1 MAGRNGQY
9 VTGFQPPSEPGLR
22 GQRTRT
28 VACGAP
34 VFILLHIVKTILDVA
49 PVGKHSPQILYGS
62 RLLSAVRQRAIHT
75 GLTLLDA
82 PRRRQYS
89 SPMMTRARFIMLNLY
104 HILVDGLFD
113 TVPVILSFMALA
125 CGSGETEVGLIV
137 SLGTALSTAAGLG
150 TGWFSRRFGFAGSVA
165 LLTGLA
171 GLGMLGAGLA
181 SASSGWTAPGAA
193 GGMPVAGACMLLVM
207 AGFAVFHNLSF
218 SYITANTER
227 ARLGRVM
234 SDFTAIGDVGRIPLV
249 SFAAFAAA
257 YSVGSMPGW
266 QAICLAYGTVAL
278 CASLWLYCARGNFA
292 AAGESGNSAASTPAT
307 PKRTRR
313 NPFAAFAILK
323 NRNVFLAMLASV
335 LNAFS
340 NDRIFTF
347 LPLLLVAKGMDA
359 KTIGSFA
366 LGFTLGSFAGKMA
379 CGRLIDIFGTRRI
392 FIGAGL
398 ALTLLLC
405 GLLASNNL
413 ALTVLLALA
422 IGIVTKGTVPV
433 IQTIITEPVQGTR
446 TYDAVFTV
454 NSFGRGITNIL
465 TPTLFGGLAALWSM
479 DAVYMLMAAVAALSI
494 VPVVLMGRAQGP
506 SAG

>member
-1 MAGRNGQY
+1 
-9 VTGFQPPSEPGLR
+9 
-22 GQRTRT
+22 
-28 VACGAP
+28 
-34 VFILLHIVKTILDVA
+34 
-49 PVGKHSPQILYGS
+49 
-62 RLLSAVRQRAIHT
+62 
-75 GLTLLDA
+75 
-82 PRRRQYS
+82 
-89 SPMMTRARFIMLNLY
+89 MLNLY

-150 TGWFSRRFGFAGSVA
+150 TGWFSRHLGFAGSVA
-165 LLTGLA
+165 LISGMA
-171 GLGMLGAGLA
+171 GLGLIGAGLVGA
-181 SASSGWTAPGAA
+181 SVAGSGLAA
-193 GGMPVAGACMLLVM
+193 GGGMAAAGACMLLVM

-218 SYITANTER
+218 SYITANTDR
-227 ARLGRVM
+227 SRLGRAM

-266 QAICLAYGTVAL
+266 RAICLAYGAFAL
-278 CASLWLYCARGNFA
+278 CAGLWLYCTRGSFA
-292 AAGESGNSAASTPAT
+292 ESGESSEAATGAPAASAATARPA
-307 PKRTRR
+307 RR

-323 NRNVFLAMLASV
+323 NRAVLLAMLGSM

-359 KTIGSFA
+359 TTIGSFA

-379 CGRLIDIFGTRRI
+379 CGRLIDIFGTRKI
-392 FIGAGL
+392 FVAAGL
-398 ALTLLLC
+398 TLTLLLC
-405 GLLASNNL
+405 ALLSSSNL
-413 ALTVLLALA
+413 VLTLLLALA

-433 IQTIITEPVQGTR
+433 IQTIITEPVQGTQN
-446 TYDAVFTV
+446 YEAIFTV

-465 TPTLFGGLAALWSM
+465 TPMLFGGLAALWSL
-479 DAVYMLMAAVAALSI
+479 DAVYLLMAAVAALSI
-494 VPVVLMGRAQGP
+494 VPVILMGKTERP
-506 SAG
+506 TAG

>member
-1 MAGRNGQY
+1 
-9 VTGFQPPSEPGLR
+9 
-22 GQRTRT
+22 
-28 VACGAP
+28 
-34 VFILLHIVKTILDVA
+34 
-49 PVGKHSPQILYGS
+49 
-62 RLLSAVRQRAIHT
+62 
-75 GLTLLDA
+75 
-82 PRRRQYS
+82 
-89 SPMMTRARFIMLNLY
+89 MMTRARFIMLNLY

-150 TGWFSRRFGFAGSVA
+150 TSWFSRHLGFAGSVA
-165 LLTGLA
+165 LISGMA
-171 GLGMLGAGLA
+171 GLGLIGAGLVGA
-181 SASSGWTAPGAA
+181 SAAGSALAA
-193 GGMPVAGACMLLVM
+193 GGGMTAAGACMLLVM

-218 SYITANTER
+218 SYITTNTDR
-227 ARLGRVM
+227 SRLGRAM

-266 QAICLAYGTVAL
+266 RAICLTYGAFAI
-278 CASLWLYCARGNFA
+278 CAGLWLYCTRGSFA
-292 AAGESGNSAASTPAT
+292 ESGESGDAATSATGAPAAL
-307 PKRTRR
+307 PAKPARR

-323 NRNVFLAMLASV
+323 NRAVLLAMLGSM

-359 KTIGSFA
+359 TTIGSFA

-379 CGRLIDIFGTRRI
+379 CGRLIDIFGTRKI
-392 FIGAGL
+392 FITAGL
-398 ALTLLLC
+398 TLTLLLC
-405 GLLASNNL
+405 ALLSSSNL
-413 ALTVLLALA
+413 VLTLLLALA

-433 IQTIITEPVQGTR
+433 IQTIITEPVQGAQN
-446 TYDAVFTV
+446 YEAIFTV

-465 TPTLFGGLAALWSM
+465 TPTLFGGLAALWSL
-479 DAVYMLMAAVAALSI
+479 DAVYLLMAAVAALSI
-494 VPVVLMGRAQGP
+494 VPVLLMGKPERPAKG
-506 SAG
+506 

>member
-1 MAGRNGQY
+1 
-9 VTGFQPPSEPGLR
+9 
-22 GQRTRT
+22 
-28 VACGAP
+28 
-34 VFILLHIVKTILDVA
+34 
-49 PVGKHSPQILYGS
+49 
-62 RLLSAVRQRAIHT
+62 
-75 GLTLLDA
+75 
-82 PRRRQYS
+82 
-89 SPMMTRARFIMLNLY
+89 MMTRARFIMLNLY

-125 CGSGETEVGLIV
+125 YGSGETEVGLIV

-150 TGWFSRRFGFAGSVA
+150 TGWFSRHFGFAGSVA
-165 LLTGLA
+165 LIACVA
-171 GLGMLGAGLA
+171 GLGLIGAGLTGA
-181 SASSGWTAPGAA
+181 GSASILPG
-193 GGMPVAGACMLLVM
+193 GGMTAAGACMLLVM

-218 SYITANTER
+218 SYITTNTDR
-227 ARLGRVM
+227 SRLGRVM

-257 YSVGSMPGW
+257 YTVGSMPGW
-266 QAICLAYGTVAL
+266 RAICFAYGVFAL
-278 CASLWLYCARGNFA
+278 CAGLWLYCTRGSFA
-292 AAGESGNSAASTPAT
+292 ESGESGDAAPADSATASPS
-307 PKRTRR
+307 RR
-313 NPFAAFAILK
+313 NPFATFAILK
-323 NRNVFLAMLASV
+323 NRSVLLAMLGSM

-379 CGRLIDIFGTRRI
+379 CGRLIDIFGTRKI
-392 FIGAGL
+392 FITAGL

-405 GLLASNNL
+405 ALLSSSNL
-413 ALTVLLALA
+413 VITVLLALA

-433 IQTIITEPVQGTR
+433 IQTIITEPVQGAQN
-446 TYDAVFTV
+446 YEAIFTV

-494 VPVVLMGRAQGP
+494 VPVVLMGRPERPKAD
-506 SAG
+506 

>member
-1 MAGRNGQY
+1 MKHANCAARAAAPCICSCIWPGI
-9 VTGFQPPSEPGLR
+9 QP
-22 GQRTRT
+22 RT
-28 VACGAP
+28 P
-34 VFILLHIVKTILDVA
+34 
-49 PVGKHSPQILYGS
+49 
-62 RLLSAVRQRAIHT
+62 
-75 GLTLLDA
+75 LDA
-82 PRRRQYS
+82 PRPRQYS
-89 SPMMTRARFIMLNLY
+89 SRMMTRARFIMLNLY

-150 TGWFSRRFGFAGSVA
+150 TSWFSRHLGFAGSVA
-165 LLTGLA
+165 LISGMA
-171 GLGMLGAGLA
+171 GLGLIGAGLVGA
-181 SASSGWTAPGAA
+181 NAA
-193 GGMPVAGACMLLVM
+193 GSGLSAGGGMAAAGACMLLVM

-218 SYITANTER
+218 SYITTNTDR
-227 ARLGRVM
+227 SRLGRAM

-266 QAICLAYGTVAL
+266 RAICLAYGAFAI
-278 CASLWLYCARGNFA
+278 CAGLWLYCTRGSFAESGESADAATSATGATATA
-292 AAGESGNSAASTPAT
+292 AAAT
-307 PKRTRR
+307 PVKPARR

-323 NRNVFLAMLASV
+323 NRAVLLAMLGSM

-359 KTIGSFA
+359 TTIGSFA

-379 CGRLIDIFGTRRI
+379 CGRLIDIFGTRKI
-392 FIGAGL
+392 FVTAGL
-398 ALTLLLC
+398 TLTLLLC
-405 GLLASNNL
+405 ALLSSSNL
-413 ALTVLLALA
+413 VLTVLLALA

-433 IQTIITEPVQGTR
+433 IQTIITEPLQGAQN
-446 TYDAVFTV
+446 YEAIFTV

-465 TPTLFGGLAALWSM
+465 TPTLFGGLAALWSL
-479 DAVYMLMAAVAALSI
+479 DAVYLLMAAVAALSI
-494 VPVVLMGRAQGP
+494 VPVLLMGKPERPAKG
-506 SAG
+506 

>member
-1 MAGRNGQY
+1 MP
-9 VTGFQPPSEPGLR
+9 T
-22 GQRTRT
+22 
-28 VACGAP
+28 
-34 VFILLHIVKTILDVA
+34 
-49 PVGKHSPQILYGS
+49 
-62 RLLSAVRQRAIHT
+62 VRQRAIHT
-75 GLTLLDA
+75 GLTVLDA
-82 PRRRQYS
+82 PRPRQYS
-89 SPMMTRARFIMLNLY
+89 SRMMTRARFIMLNLY

-150 TGWFSRRFGFAGSVA
+150 TSWFSRHLGFAGSVA
-165 LLTGLA
+165 LISGMA
-171 GLGMLGAGLA
+171 GLGLIGAGLVGA
-181 SASSGWTAPGAA
+181 NAA
-193 GGMPVAGACMLLVM
+193 GSGIATGGGMAAAGACMLLVM

-218 SYITANTER
+218 SYITTNTDR
-227 ARLGRVM
+227 SRLGRAM

-266 QAICLAYGTVAL
+266 RAICLAYGAVAI
-278 CASLWLYCARGNFA
+278 CAGLWLYCTRGSFSEANESGDAATSATA
-292 AAGESGNSAASTPAT
+292 AAPPAK
-307 PKRTRR
+307 PARR

-323 NRNVFLAMLASV
+323 NRAVLLAMLGSM

-359 KTIGSFA
+359 TTIGSFA

-379 CGRLIDIFGTRRI
+379 CGRLIDIFGTRKI
-392 FIGAGL
+392 FITAGL
-398 ALTLLLC
+398 TLTLLLC
-405 GLLASNNL
+405 ALLSSSNLVLTLLL
-413 ALTVLLALA
+413 ALT

-433 IQTIITEPVQGTR
+433 IQTIITEPVQGAQN
-446 TYDAVFTV
+446 YEAIFTV

-465 TPTLFGGLAALWSM
+465 TPTLFGGLAALWSL
-479 DAVYMLMAAVAALSI
+479 DAVYLLMAAVAALSI
-494 VPVVLMGRAQGP
+494 VPVLLMGRPERPAKG
-506 SAG
+506 

>member
-1 MAGRNGQY
+1 
-9 VTGFQPPSEPGLR
+9 
-22 GQRTRT
+22 
-28 VACGAP
+28 
-34 VFILLHIVKTILDVA
+34 
-49 PVGKHSPQILYGS
+49 
-62 RLLSAVRQRAIHT
+62 
-75 GLTLLDA
+75 
-82 PRRRQYS
+82 
-89 SPMMTRARFIMLNLY
+89 MLNLY

-125 CGSGETEVGLIV
+125 YGSGETEVGLIV

-171 GLGMLGAGLA
+171 GLGMIGAGLA
-181 SASSGWTAPGAA
+181 SAYCWLGGRASVWAGGSAA
-193 GGMPVAGACMLLVM
+193 GGSMAVAGACMLLVM

-266 QAICLAYGTVAL
+266 QAICLAYGVVAL
-278 CASLWLYCARGNFA
+278 CAGLGLYCAKKSFA
-292 AAGESGNSAASTPAT
+292 ASDNGSHAGPDMPAT

-313 NPFAAFAILK
+313 NPFAPFAILK
-323 NRNVFLAMLASV
+323 NKNVFLAMLASM

-347 LPLLLVAKGMDA
+347 LPLLLVAKGIDA

-379 CGRLIDIFGTRRI
+379 CGRLIDMFGTRKI
-392 FIGAGL
+392 FIIAGIS
-398 ALTLLLC
+398 LTLLLC
-405 GLLASNNL
+405 AMLSSGNL
-413 ALTVLLALA
+413 VLTVLLALA
-422 IGIVTKGTVPV
+422 IGIVTKGTVQV
-433 IQTIITEPVQGTR
+433 IQTIITEPVQGAQN
-446 TYDAVFTV
+446 YEAVFTV

-465 TPTLFGGLAALWSM
+465 TPVLFGGMASLWSM
-479 DAVYMLMAAVAALSI
+479 DAVYLLMAAVAALSI
-494 VPVVLMGRAQGP
+494 VPVVLMGRP
-506 SAG
+506 EHPAGG

>member
-1 MAGRNGQY
+1 
-9 VTGFQPPSEPGLR
+9 
-22 GQRTRT
+22 
-28 VACGAP
+28 
-34 VFILLHIVKTILDVA
+34 
-49 PVGKHSPQILYGS
+49 
-62 RLLSAVRQRAIHT
+62 
-75 GLTLLDA
+75 
-82 PRRRQYS
+82 
-89 SPMMTRARFIMLNLY
+89 MMTRARFIMLNLY

-150 TGWFSRRFGFAGSVA
+150 TSWFSRHLGFAGSVA
-165 LLTGLA
+165 LISGMA
-171 GLGMLGAGLA
+171 GLGLIGAGLVGA
-181 SASSGWTAPGAA
+181 NAA
-193 GGMPVAGACMLLVM
+193 GSGLSAGGGMAAAGACMLLVM

-218 SYITANTER
+218 SYITTNTDR
-227 ARLGRVM
+227 SRLGRAM

-266 QAICLAYGTVAL
+266 RAICLAYGAFAI
-278 CASLWLYCARGNFA
+278 CAGLWLYCTRGSFA
-292 AAGESGNSAASTPAT
+292 ESGESADAATSATGAPAAT
-307 PKRTRR
+307 PVKPARR

-323 NRNVFLAMLASV
+323 NRAVLLAMLGSM

-359 KTIGSFA
+359 TTIGSFA

-379 CGRLIDIFGTRRI
+379 CGRLIDIFGTRKI
-392 FIGAGL
+392 FVTAGL
-398 ALTLLLC
+398 TLTLLLC
-405 GLLASNNL
+405 ALLSSSNL
-413 ALTVLLALA
+413 VLTVLLALA

-433 IQTIITEPVQGTR
+433 IQTIITEPLQGAQN
-446 TYDAVFTV
+446 YEAIFTV

-465 TPTLFGGLAALWSM
+465 TPTLFGGLATLWSL
-479 DAVYMLMAAVAALSI
+479 DAVYLLMAAVAALSI
-494 VPVVLMGRAQGP
+494 VPVLLMGKPERPAKG
-506 SAG
+506 

>member
-1 MAGRNGQY
+1 
-9 VTGFQPPSEPGLR
+9 
-22 GQRTRT
+22 
-28 VACGAP
+28 
-34 VFILLHIVKTILDVA
+34 
-49 PVGKHSPQILYGS
+49 
-62 RLLSAVRQRAIHT
+62 
-75 GLTLLDA
+75 
-82 PRRRQYS
+82 
-89 SPMMTRARFIMLNLY
+89 MMTRARFIMLNLY

-150 TGWFSRRFGFAGSVA
+150 TSWFSRHLGFAGSVA
-165 LLTGLA
+165 LISGMA
-171 GLGMLGAGLA
+171 GLGLIGAGLVGA
-181 SASSGWTAPGAA
+181 NAA
-193 GGMPVAGACMLLVM
+193 GSGIATGGGMAAAGACMLLVM

-218 SYITANTER
+218 SYITTNTDR
-227 ARLGRVM
+227 SRLGRAM

-266 QAICLAYGTVAL
+266 RAICLAYGAVAI
-278 CASLWLYCARGNFA
+278 CAGLWLYCTRGSFSEANESGDAATSATA
-292 AAGESGNSAASTPAT
+292 AAAATPAA
-307 PKRTRR
+307 PPAKPARR

-323 NRNVFLAMLASV
+323 NRAVLLAMLGSM

-359 KTIGSFA
+359 TTIGSFA

-379 CGRLIDIFGTRRI
+379 CGRLIDIFGTRKI
-392 FIGAGL
+392 FITAGL
-398 ALTLLLC
+398 TLTLLLC
-405 GLLASNNL
+405 ALLSSSNLVLTLLL
-413 ALTVLLALA
+413 ALT

-433 IQTIITEPVQGTR
+433 IQTIITEPVQGAQN
-446 TYDAVFTV
+446 YEAIFTV

-465 TPTLFGGLAALWSM
+465 TPTLFGGLAALWSL
-479 DAVYMLMAAVAALSI
+479 DAVYLLMAAVAALSI
-494 VPVVLMGRAQGP
+494 VPVLLMGRPERPAKG
-506 SAG
+506 

>member
-1 MAGRNGQY
+1 
-9 VTGFQPPSEPGLR
+9 
-22 GQRTRT
+22 
-28 VACGAP
+28 
-34 VFILLHIVKTILDVA
+34 
-49 PVGKHSPQILYGS
+49 
-62 RLLSAVRQRAIHT
+62 
-75 GLTLLDA
+75 
-82 PRRRQYS
+82 
-89 SPMMTRARFIMLNLY
+89 MLNLY

-150 TGWFSRRFGFAGSVA
+150 TSWFSRHLGFAGSVA
-165 LLTGLA
+165 LISGMA
-171 GLGMLGAGLA
+171 GLGLIGAGLVGA
-181 SASSGWTAPGAA
+181 SAAGSGLAA
-193 GGMPVAGACMLLVM
+193 GGGMAAAGACMLLVM

-218 SYITANTER
+218 SYITTNTDR
-227 ARLGRVM
+227 SRLGRAM

-266 QAICLAYGTVAL
+266 RAICLAYGAFAI
-278 CASLWLYCARGNFA
+278 CAGLWLYCTRGSFA
-292 AAGESGNSAASTPAT
+292 ESGESADAATSATGAPAAT
-307 PKRTRR
+307 PVKPARR

-323 NRNVFLAMLASV
+323 NRAVLLAMLGSM

-359 KTIGSFA
+359 TTIGSFA

-379 CGRLIDIFGTRRI
+379 CGRLIDIFGTRKI
-392 FIGAGL
+392 FVTAGL
-398 ALTLLLC
+398 TLTLLLC
-405 GLLASNNL
+405 ALLSSSNL
-413 ALTVLLALA
+413 VLTVLLALA

-433 IQTIITEPVQGTR
+433 IQTIITEPLQGAQN
-446 TYDAVFTV
+446 YEAIFTV

-465 TPTLFGGLAALWSM
+465 TPTLFGGLATLWSL
-479 DAVYMLMAAVAALSI
+479 DAVYLLMAAVAALSI
-494 VPVVLMGRAQGP
+494 VPVLLMGKPERPAKG
-506 SAG
+506 

>member
-1 MAGRNGQY
+1 
-9 VTGFQPPSEPGLR
+9 
-22 GQRTRT
+22 
-28 VACGAP
+28 
-34 VFILLHIVKTILDVA
+34 
-49 PVGKHSPQILYGS
+49 
-62 RLLSAVRQRAIHT
+62 
-75 GLTLLDA
+75 
-82 PRRRQYS
+82 
-89 SPMMTRARFIMLNLY
+89 MLNLY

-150 TGWFSRRFGFAGSVA
+150 TSWFSRHLGFAGSVA
-165 LLTGLA
+165 LISGMA
-171 GLGMLGAGLA
+171 GLGLIGAGLVGA
-181 SASSGWTAPGAA
+181 NAA
-193 GGMPVAGACMLLVM
+193 GSGLSAGGGMAAAGACMLLVM

-218 SYITANTER
+218 SYITTNTDR
-227 ARLGRVM
+227 SRLGRAM

-266 QAICLAYGTVAL
+266 RAICLAYGAFAI
-278 CASLWLYCARGNFA
+278 CAGLWLYCTRGSFA
-292 AAGESGNSAASTPAT
+292 ESGESADAATSATGAPAAT
-307 PKRTRR
+307 PVKPARR

-323 NRNVFLAMLASV
+323 NRAVLLAMLGSM

-359 KTIGSFA
+359 TTIGSFA

-379 CGRLIDIFGTRRI
+379 CGRLIDIFGTRKI
-392 FIGAGL
+392 FIIAGL
-398 ALTLLLC
+398 TLTLLLC
-405 GLLASNNL
+405 ALLSSSNL
-413 ALTVLLALA
+413 VLTVLLALA

-433 IQTIITEPVQGTR
+433 IQTIITEPLQGAQN
-446 TYDAVFTV
+446 YEAIFTV

-465 TPTLFGGLAALWSM
+465 TPTLFGGLATLWSL
-479 DAVYMLMAAVAALSI
+479 DAVYLLMAAVAALSI
-494 VPVVLMGRAQGP
+494 VPVLLMGKPERPAKG
-506 SAG
+506 

>member
-1 MAGRNGQY
+1 M
-9 VTGFQPPSEPGLR
+9 VD
-22 GQRTRT
+22 
-28 VACGAP
+28 GAS
-34 VFILLHIVKTILDVA
+34 LWL
-49 PVGKHSPQILYGS
+49 
-62 RLLSAVRQRAIHT
+62 
-75 GLTLLDA
+75 
-82 PRRRQYS
+82 YS
-89 SPMMTRARFIMLNLY
+89 SHMMTRARFIMLNLY

-150 TGWFSRRFGFAGSVA
+150 TSWFSRHLGFAGSVA
-165 LLTGLA
+165 LIAAVA
-171 GLGMLGAGLA
+171 GLGLIGAGLMGAGLA
-181 SASSGWTAPGAA
+181 DAGMAGAGFGSTLPG

-218 SYITANTER
+218 SYITANTDR
-227 ARLGRVM
+227 ARLGRAM

-266 QAICLAYGTVAL
+266 RAICFAYGTFAL
-278 CASLWLYCARGNFA
+278 GAGLWLYCTRHSFA
-292 AAGESGNSAASTPAT
+292 ESGQGKPEAT
-307 PKRTRR
+307 AEQATLKPTRR
-313 NPFAAFAILK
+313 KPFAAFAILK
-323 NRNVFLAMLASV
+323 NRDVLLAMLGSM

-379 CGRLIDIFGTRRI
+379 CGRLIDIFGTRKI
-392 FIGAGL
+392 FVAAGL
-398 ALTLLLC
+398 TLTLLLAA
-405 GLLASNNL
+405 LLSSGNL
-413 ALTVLLALA
+413 VITLLLALA

-433 IQTIITEPVQGTR
+433 IQTIITEPVQGAQN
-446 TYDAVFTV
+446 YEAIFTV

-465 TPTLFGGLAALWSM
+465 TPTLFGGLAALWSL

-494 VPVVLMGRAQGP
+494 VPVLLMSKPERPRAD
-506 SAG
+506 

>member
-1 MAGRNGQY
+1 
-9 VTGFQPPSEPGLR
+9 
-22 GQRTRT
+22 
-28 VACGAP
+28 
-34 VFILLHIVKTILDVA
+34 
-49 PVGKHSPQILYGS
+49 
-62 RLLSAVRQRAIHT
+62 
-75 GLTLLDA
+75 
-82 PRRRQYS
+82 
-89 SPMMTRARFIMLNLY
+89 MMTRARFIMLNLY

-150 TGWFSRRFGFAGSVA
+150 TSWFSRHLGFAGSVA
-165 LLTGLA
+165 LISGMA
-171 GLGMLGAGLA
+171 GLGLIGAGLVGA
-181 SASSGWTAPGAA
+181 NAA
-193 GGMPVAGACMLLVM
+193 GSGIATGGGMAAAGACMLLVM

-218 SYITANTER
+218 SYITTNTDR
-227 ARLGRVM
+227 SRLGRAM

-266 QAICLAYGTVAL
+266 RAICLAYGAVAI
-278 CASLWLYCARGNFA
+278 CAGLWLYCTRGSFSEANESGDAATSATA
-292 AAGESGNSAASTPAT
+292 AAPPAK
-307 PKRTRR
+307 PARR

-323 NRNVFLAMLASV
+323 NRAVLLAMLGSM

-359 KTIGSFA
+359 TTIGSFA

-379 CGRLIDIFGTRRI
+379 CGRLIDIFGTRKI
-392 FIGAGL
+392 FITAGL
-398 ALTLLLC
+398 TLTLLLC
-405 GLLASNNL
+405 ALLSSSNLVLTLLL
-413 ALTVLLALA
+413 ALT

-433 IQTIITEPVQGTR
+433 IQTIITEPVQGAQN
-446 TYDAVFTV
+446 YEAIFTV

-465 TPTLFGGLAALWSM
+465 TPTLFGGLAALWSL
-479 DAVYMLMAAVAALSI
+479 DAVYLLMAAVAALSI
-494 VPVVLMGRAQGP
+494 VPVLLMGRPERPAKG
-506 SAG
+506 

>member
-1 MAGRNGQY
+1 
-9 VTGFQPPSEPGLR
+9 
-22 GQRTRT
+22 
-28 VACGAP
+28 
-34 VFILLHIVKTILDVA
+34 
-49 PVGKHSPQILYGS
+49 
-62 RLLSAVRQRAIHT
+62 
-75 GLTLLDA
+75 
-82 PRRRQYS
+82 
-89 SPMMTRARFIMLNLY
+89 MMTRARFIMLNLY

-125 CGSGETEVGLIV
+125 YGSGETEVGLIV

-150 TGWFSRRFGFAGSVA
+150 TSWFSRRFGFAGSVA
-165 LLTGLA
+165 LISGVA
-171 GLGMLGAGLA
+171 GLGLIGAGLA
-181 SASSGWTAPGAA
+181 STLRT
-193 GGMPVAGACMLLVM
+193 GGMAGTGVCMLLVM

-266 QAICLAYGTVAL
+266 RAICLAYGAL
-278 CASLWLYCARGNFA
+278 ALGAGLWLYCTRRSFAESSESGQAAPSATAATTSSTGAPA
-292 AAGESGNSAASTPAT
+292 AARPA
-307 PKRTRR
+307 RR

-323 NRNVFLAMLASV
+323 NRAVLLAMLGSM

-379 CGRLIDIFGTRRI
+379 CGRLIDIFGTRKI
-392 FIGAGL
+392 FIAAGL
-398 ALTLLLC
+398 TLTLLLC
-405 GLLASNNL
+405 ALLSSNNL
-413 ALTVLLALA
+413 VLTLLLALA

-433 IQTIITEPVQGTR
+433 IQTIITEPVQGAHN
-446 TYDAVFTV
+446 YEAIFTV

-465 TPTLFGGLAALWSM
+465 TPVLFGGLAARWSM
-479 DAVYMLMAAVAALSI
+479 DAVYLLMAAVATLSI
-494 VPVVLMGRAQGP
+494 VPVVFMGKPERPTA
-506 SAG
+506 S

>member
-1 MAGRNGQY
+1 
-9 VTGFQPPSEPGLR
+9 
-22 GQRTRT
+22 
-28 VACGAP
+28 
-34 VFILLHIVKTILDVA
+34 
-49 PVGKHSPQILYGS
+49 
-62 RLLSAVRQRAIHT
+62 
-75 GLTLLDA
+75 
-82 PRRRQYS
+82 
-89 SPMMTRARFIMLNLY
+89 MLNLY

-125 CGSGETEVGLIV
+125 YGSGETEVGLIV

-150 TGWFSRRFGFAGSVA
+150 TGWFSRHFGFAGSVA

-171 GLGMLGAGLA
+171 GVGMVCAGLVSTNPA
-181 SASSGWTAPGAA
+181 QAGFAAA
-193 GGMPVAGACMLLVM
+193 GGGMAAAGACMLLVM

-218 SYITANTER
+218 SYITANTDR
-227 ARLGRVM
+227 SRLGRAM

-266 QAICLAYGTVAL
+266 RAICFAYGAFAL
-278 CASLWLYCARGNFA
+278 CAGLWLYYIRGSFA
-292 AAGESGNSAASTPAT
+292 ASGESNPEASDAPTAPAAVRPA
-307 PKRTRR
+307 RR
-313 NPFAAFAILK
+313 NPFVAFAILK
-323 NRNVFLAMLASV
+323 NRAVFLAMLGSM

-379 CGRLIDIFGTRRI
+379 CGRLIDIFGTRKI
-392 FIGAGL
+392 FIIAGL
-398 ALTLLLC
+398 TLTLLLC
-405 GLLASNNL
+405 ALLSSTNL
-413 ALTVLLALA
+413 VLTVLLALA

-433 IQTIITEPVQGTR
+433 IQTIITEPVRGTQN
-446 TYDAVFTV
+446 YEAIFTV

-465 TPTLFGGLAALWSM
+465 TPVLFGGIASLWSM
-479 DAVYMLMAAVAALSI
+479 DEVYLLMAAVATLSI
-494 VPVVLMGRAQGP
+494 VPVVLMGKAERP
-506 SAG
+506 TAG

>member
-1 MAGRNGQY
+1 
-9 VTGFQPPSEPGLR
+9 
-22 GQRTRT
+22 
-28 VACGAP
+28 
-34 VFILLHIVKTILDVA
+34 
-49 PVGKHSPQILYGS
+49 
-62 RLLSAVRQRAIHT
+62 
-75 GLTLLDA
+75 
-82 PRRRQYS
+82 
-89 SPMMTRARFIMLNLY
+89 MMTRARFIMLNLY

-171 GLGMLGAGLA
+171 GLGMLGAGLV

-266 QAICLAYGTVAL
+266 QAICLVYGTVAL

-292 AAGESGNSAASTPAT
+292 AAAESGNSAASTPA
-307 PKRTRR
+307 PR

-323 NRNVFLAMLASV
+323 NRNVFLAMLASI

-405 GLLASNNL
+405 GLLASSNL

-494 VPVVLMGRAQGP
+494 VPVMLMGRTQGH

>member
-1 MAGRNGQY
+1 
-9 VTGFQPPSEPGLR
+9 
-22 GQRTRT
+22 
-28 VACGAP
+28 
-34 VFILLHIVKTILDVA
+34 
-49 PVGKHSPQILYGS
+49 
-62 RLLSAVRQRAIHT
+62 
-75 GLTLLDA
+75 
-82 PRRRQYS
+82 
-89 SPMMTRARFIMLNLY
+89 MMTRARFIMLNLY

-150 TGWFSRRFGFAGSVA
+150 TSWFSRHLGFAGSVA
-165 LLTGLA
+165 LISGMA
-171 GLGMLGAGLA
+171 GLGLIGAGLVGA
-181 SASSGWTAPGAA
+181 NAAGSALAA
-193 GGMPVAGACMLLVM
+193 GGGMTAAGACMLLVM

-218 SYITANTER
+218 SYITANTDR
-227 ARLGRVM
+227 SRLGRAM

-266 QAICLAYGTVAL
+266 RAICLAYGAFAI
-278 CASLWLYCARGNFA
+278 CAGLWLYCTRGSFA
-292 AAGESGNSAASTPAT
+292 ESGESGDAATSATGAPATAAVAAVAATPA
-307 PKRTRR
+307 PAKPPRR

-323 NRNVFLAMLASV
+323 NRAVLLAMLGSM

-359 KTIGSFA
+359 TTIGSFA

-379 CGRLIDIFGTRRI
+379 CGRLIDIFGTRKI
-392 FIGAGL
+392 FITAGL
-398 ALTLLLC
+398 TLTLLLC
-405 GLLASNNL
+405 ALLSSGNL
-413 ALTVLLALA
+413 VLTVLLALA

-433 IQTIITEPVQGTR
+433 IQTIITEPVQGAQN
-446 TYDAVFTV
+446 YEAIFTV

-465 TPTLFGGLAALWSM
+465 TPTLFGGLAALWSL
-479 DAVYMLMAAVAALSI
+479 DAVYLLMAAVAALSI
-494 VPVVLMGRAQGP
+494 VPVLLMGKPERP

>member
-1 MAGRNGQY
+1 
-9 VTGFQPPSEPGLR
+9 
-22 GQRTRT
+22 
-28 VACGAP
+28 
-34 VFILLHIVKTILDVA
+34 
-49 PVGKHSPQILYGS
+49 
-62 RLLSAVRQRAIHT
+62 
-75 GLTLLDA
+75 
-82 PRRRQYS
+82 
-89 SPMMTRARFIMLNLY
+89 MLNLY

-125 CGSGETEVGLIV
+125 YGSGETEVGLIV

-171 GLGMLGAGLA
+171 GLGMMGAGLV
-181 SASSGWTAPGAA
+181 SANYSGAGGMAA
-193 GGMPVAGACMLLVM
+193 GGGMAAAGACMLLVM

-218 SYITANTER
+218 SYITTNTDR
-227 ARLGRVM
+227 SRLGRAM

-266 QAICLAYGTVAL
+266 RAICFAYGAFAL
-278 CASLWLYCARGNFA
+278 CAGLWLYCIRGSFA
-292 AAGESGNSAASTPAT
+292 ASGECAPETSDAPTAPSAVRPA
-307 PKRTRR
+307 RR
-313 NPFAAFAILK
+313 NPFAAFGILK
-323 NRNVFLAMLASV
+323 NRAVLLAMLGSM

-379 CGRLIDIFGTRRI
+379 CGRLIDIFGTRKI
-392 FIGAGL
+392 FIIAGL
-398 ALTLLLC
+398 TLTLLLC
-405 GLLASNNL
+405 ALLSSNNL
-413 ALTVLLALA
+413 VLTVLLALA

-433 IQTIITEPVQGTR
+433 IQTIITEPVQGAQN
-446 TYDAVFTV
+446 YEAIFTV

-465 TPTLFGGLAALWSM
+465 TPVLFGGIASLWNM
-479 DAVYMLMAAVAALSI
+479 DVVYLLMAAVATLSI
-494 VPVVLMGRAQGP
+494 VPVILMGKAERP
-506 SAG
+506 TAG

>member
-1 MAGRNGQY
+1 
-9 VTGFQPPSEPGLR
+9 
-22 GQRTRT
+22 
-28 VACGAP
+28 
-34 VFILLHIVKTILDVA
+34 
-49 PVGKHSPQILYGS
+49 
-62 RLLSAVRQRAIHT
+62 
-75 GLTLLDA
+75 
-82 PRRRQYS
+82 
-89 SPMMTRARFIMLNLY
+89 MLNLY

-150 TGWFSRRFGFAGSVA
+150 TSWFSRHLGFAGSVA
-165 LLTGLA
+165 LISGMA
-171 GLGMLGAGLA
+171 GLGLIGAGLVGA
-181 SASSGWTAPGAA
+181 NAAGFGMAA
-193 GGMPVAGACMLLVM
+193 GGGMAAAGACMLLVM

-218 SYITANTER
+218 SYITTNTDR
-227 ARLGRVM
+227 SRLGRAM

-266 QAICLAYGTVAL
+266 RAICLAYGAFAI
-278 CASLWLYCARGNFA
+278 CAGLWLYCTRSSFA
-292 AAGESGNSAASTPAT
+292 ESGESGDAATSATDAPATAAAATPAEVK
-307 PKRTRR
+307 PAAARPTRR

-323 NRNVFLAMLASV
+323 NRAVLLAMLGSM

-359 KTIGSFA
+359 TTIGSFA

-379 CGRLIDIFGTRRI
+379 CGRLIDIFGTRKI
-392 FIGAGL
+392 FITAGL
-398 ALTLLLC
+398 TLTLLLC
-405 GLLASNNL
+405 ALLSSSNL
-413 ALTVLLALA
+413 VLTVLLALA

-433 IQTIITEPVQGTR
+433 IQTIITEPVQGAQN
-446 TYDAVFTV
+446 YEAIFTV

-465 TPTLFGGLAALWSM
+465 TPTLFGGLAALWSL
-479 DAVYMLMAAVAALSI
+479 DAVYLLMAAVAALSI
-494 VPVVLMGRAQGP
+494 VPVLLMGKPERPTKG
-506 SAG
+506 

>member
-1 MAGRNGQY
+1 MPCLLASTRSAIIYGAC
-9 VTGFQPPSEPGLR
+9 PLR
-22 GQRTRT
+22 G
-28 VACGAP
+28 
-34 VFILLHIVKTILDVA
+34 
-49 PVGKHSPQILYGS
+49 
-62 RLLSAVRQRAIHT
+62 VRQPHLPYARAPASGPGMQIAT
-75 GLTLLDA
+75 RLDA
-82 PRRRQYS
+82 PRPRQYS
-89 SPMMTRARFIMLNLY
+89 SRMMTRARFIMLNLY

-150 TGWFSRRFGFAGSVA
+150 TSWFSRHLGFAGSVA
-165 LLTGLA
+165 LISGMA
-171 GLGMLGAGLA
+171 GLGLIGAGLVGA
-181 SASSGWTAPGAA
+181 NAA
-193 GGMPVAGACMLLVM
+193 GSGIATGGGMAAAGACMLLVM

-218 SYITANTER
+218 SYITTNTDR
-227 ARLGRVM
+227 SRLGRAM

-266 QAICLAYGTVAL
+266 RAICLAYGAVAI
-278 CASLWLYCARGNFA
+278 CAGLWLYCTRGSFSEANESGDAATSATA
-292 AAGESGNSAASTPAT
+292 AAPPAK
-307 PKRTRR
+307 PARR

-323 NRNVFLAMLASV
+323 NRAVLLAMLGSM

-359 KTIGSFA
+359 TTIGSFA

-379 CGRLIDIFGTRRI
+379 CGRLIDIFGTRKI
-392 FIGAGL
+392 FITAGL
-398 ALTLLLC
+398 TLTLLLC
-405 GLLASNNL
+405 ALLSSSNLVLTLLL
-413 ALTVLLALA
+413 ALT

-433 IQTIITEPVQGTR
+433 IQTIITEPVQGAQN
-446 TYDAVFTV
+446 YEAIFTV

-465 TPTLFGGLAALWSM
+465 TPTLFGGLAALWSL
-479 DAVYMLMAAVAALSI
+479 DAVYLLMAAVAALSI
-494 VPVVLMGRAQGP
+494 VPVLLMGRPERPAKG
-506 SAG
+506 